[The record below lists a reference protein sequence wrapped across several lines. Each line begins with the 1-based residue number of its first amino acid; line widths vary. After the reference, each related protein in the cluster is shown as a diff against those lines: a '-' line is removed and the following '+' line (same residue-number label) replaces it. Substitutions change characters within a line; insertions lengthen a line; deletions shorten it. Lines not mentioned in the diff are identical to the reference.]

1 MDKLDFNKPII
12 VELNGISAE
21 SEFDRISEYFMQKY
35 PFTEIDRIS
44 EYFMQEY
51 PFTEIERFLV
61 VPFRYKIIKVCSLT
75 AFYEMETILTD
86 FEEKYPLTKIH
97 QE

>member
-21 SEFDRISEYFMQKY
+21 SEFDKISEDFMQKY
-35 PFTEIDRIS
+35 PE
-44 EYFMQEY
+44 
-51 PFTEIERFLV
+51 TEIESIEEANL
-61 VPFRYKIIKVCSLT
+61 KIIKDCSLT
-75 AFYEMETILTD
+75 AFYEMEKILTD
-86 FEEKYPLTKIH
+86 FEEKYPLTKIY

>member
-21 SEFDRISEYFMQKY
+21 SEFDRISEDFVQKY
-35 PFTEIDRIS
+35 PE
-44 EYFMQEY
+44 
-51 PFTEIERFLV
+51 TEIENSEDAF
-61 VPFRYKIIKVCSLT
+61 KTIKDCSLT
-75 AFYEMETILTD
+75 AFYEMEKILID
-86 FEEKYPLTKIH
+86 FEEKYPLTKIY

>member
-12 VELNGISAE
+12 VELNDILAE
-21 SEFDRISEYFMQKY
+21 SEIDRIAEDFMQKY
-35 PFTEIDRIS
+35 PE
-44 EYFMQEY
+44 
-51 PFTEIERFLV
+51 TEIENSEDANLKV
-61 VPFRYKIIKVCSLT
+61 VKDCSLT
-75 AFYEMETILTD
+75 AFYKMEKILTD

>member
-12 VELNGISAE
+12 VELNDISAE
-21 SEFDRISEYFMQKY
+21 SEFDRITEDFTQKY
-35 PFTEIDRIS
+35 PE
-44 EYFMQEY
+44 
-51 PFTEIERFLV
+51 TEIES
-61 VPFRYKIIKVCSLT
+61 IEEANIKMIKDCSLT
-75 AFYEMETILTD
+75 AFYEMEKVLTD

>member
-21 SEFDRISEYFMQKY
+21 SEFDRISEDFMQKY
-35 PFTEIDRIS
+35 PE
-44 EYFMQEY
+44 
-51 PFTEIERFLV
+51 TEIENIEESNL
-61 VPFRYKIIKVCSLT
+61 KTIKDCSLT

>member
-12 VELNGISAE
+12 VELNDISAE
-21 SEFDRISEYFMQKY
+21 SEFDKISEEFMQKY
-35 PFTEIDRIS
+35 PE
-44 EYFMQEY
+44 
-51 PFTEIERFLV
+51 TEIENYEVDAF
-61 VPFRYKIIKVCSLT
+61 KTIKDCSLT
-75 AFYEMETILTD
+75 AFYEMEKILID

>member
-21 SEFDRISEYFMQKY
+21 SEFDKISEDFMQKY
-35 PFTEIDRIS
+35 PE
-44 EYFMQEY
+44 
-51 PFTEIERFLV
+51 TEIENIEEANIK
-61 VPFRYKIIKVCSLT
+61 KIKDCSLT
-75 AFYEMETILTD
+75 AFYEMEKILTD

>member
-21 SEFDRISEYFMQKY
+21 SEFDKISEDFTQKY
-35 PFTEIDRIS
+35 PD
-44 EYFMQEY
+44 
-51 PFTEIERFLV
+51 TEIENSEEANL
-61 VPFRYKIIKVCSLT
+61 KMIKGCSLT
-75 AFYEMETILTD
+75 AFYEMEKILTD

>member
-12 VELNGISAE
+12 VELNDISAE
-21 SEFDRISEYFMQKY
+21 SEFDRISEDFMQKY
-35 PFTEIDRIS
+35 PFTEIES
-44 EYFMQEY
+44 
-51 PFTEIERFLV
+51 IEEANIK
-61 VPFRYKIIKVCSLT
+61 KIKDCSLT

-86 FEEKYPLTKIH
+86 FEKKYPLTKIY

>member
-12 VELNGISAE
+12 VELNDISAE
-21 SEFDRISEYFMQKY
+21 SEFDRISEDFMQKY
-35 PFTEIDRIS
+35 PFTEI
-44 EYFMQEY
+44 
-51 PFTEIERFLV
+51 ERYLV

-75 AFYEMETILTD
+75 AFYEMEKILID